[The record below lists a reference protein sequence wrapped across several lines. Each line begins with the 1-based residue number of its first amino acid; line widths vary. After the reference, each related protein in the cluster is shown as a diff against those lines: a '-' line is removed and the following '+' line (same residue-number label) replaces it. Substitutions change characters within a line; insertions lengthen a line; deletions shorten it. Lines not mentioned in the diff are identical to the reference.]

1 MTYEHDQDS
10 EFPFCLER
18 DAGVTMIPP
27 FGQRSSFKLLHHLKF
42 HLDMIAHIFSPICI
56 LM

>member
-1 MTYEHDQDS
+1 MSMTRTL

-18 DAGVTMIPP
+18 EAGVTVIPP
-27 FGQRSSFKLLHHLKF
+27 FGQSFSFKLLHHLKF
-42 HLDMIAHIFSPICI
+42 HLNMIAHILSFICI